1 MAINYPTTL
10 DSAIMIGTGT
20 YQDDST
26 GLDALT
32 VINNLSAI
40 EIALENSVGI
50 NGSLITS
57 SLRYITGGVVL
68 GDKAASL
75 TGTETLTNKTLSSPV
90 IMNPSTTGTDAGA
103 VIFLNKNLTDPSNQ
117 VSINGPESFGT
128 NYQIV
133 TSIVSNALVVTLK
146 NINGSALSA
155 TSPAIIR
162 VFNTQR
168 TINSPLSITIP
179 AGVNYLSAGIAEFI
193 GQDQDLFV
201 YYGFSTTVGAQS
213 LLISRIP
220 YAIFYGDFNVNNL
233 NEKGAYI
240 SIASFSA
247 NDRVEL
253 IGRINATNS
262 GTASYTWSIPA
273 TSIVINRPIY
283 LTRYLNYISQVV
295 GWASPSTQSN
305 YQLINNQL
313 YLNVTINGVSNAT
326 NATFTTPF
334 FSNSGQTLDISCR
347 VQDNSIYLA
356 PPGFIE
362 IYNSYVCNVYKDFSG
377 ASFATSGAKTV
388 RSTNILIN
396 IS

>member
-40 EIALENSVGI
+40 SIALENSVGI

-75 TGTETLTNKTLSSPV
+75 TGTETLTSKTLSSPV

-117 VSINGPESFGT
+117 VSINGSEAFGT
-128 NYQIV
+128 NYQIIN
-133 TSIVSNALVVTLK
+133 SIVSNALVVTLK
-146 NINGSALSA
+146 NINGSNLTV

-168 TINSPLSITIP
+168 IISSSISVTIP
-179 AGVNYLSAGIAEFI
+179 AGVNYLSAGQAELV

-220 YAIFYGDFNVNNL
+220 YAIFYGDFNSSNL

-240 SIASFSA
+240 SVASFSA

-262 GTASYTWSIPA
+262 GIASYNWSIPS

-283 LTRYLNYISQVV
+283 STRYLNYLSQSV
-295 GWASPSTQSN
+295 GWASPSIQSG
-305 YQLINNQL
+305 YQLILNQL
-313 YLNVTINGVSNAT
+313 LINTIINGVSNTT
-326 NATFTTPF
+326 NVTFTIPFTPI
-334 FSNSGQTLDISCR
+334 STQVIDISCR
-347 VQDNSIYLA
+347 VQDNSVYVTI
-356 PPGFIE
+356 PGLLE
-362 IYNSYVCNVYKDFSG
+362 ISNSNVCNVYKDCSG
-377 ASFATSGAKTV
+377 ANFTITGNKLV
-388 RSTNILIN
+388 RATNILIN